1 MTNKQK
7 KTLVLFV
14 QNYSLP
20 VIAKKQKVSLTTI
33 RQRIK
38 ALSKHHSK
46 EFNNA
51 LGVRES
57 YKRIRDGIRN
67 PMSLERYFI
76 DEESQKITKLFT
88 NYTRD
93 IDEAKKLY

>member
-1 MTNKQK
+1 MTEKQIT
-7 KTLVLFV
+7 TLVLFA

-20 VIAKKQKVSLTTI
+20 IIAKKMRVSLTTI

-38 ALSKHHSK
+38 ALSKNHSR

-51 LGVRES
+51 IGVRES
-57 YKRIRDGIRN
+57 YKRTRDSLRN

-76 DEESQKITKLFT
+76 DEESQKTAKFFT

-93 IDEAKKLY
+93 IDESKKLF

>member
-1 MTNKQK
+1 MTEKQT
-7 KTLVLFV
+7 KTLVLFS

-20 VIAKKQKVSLTTI
+20 VIAKKQMVSLTTI

-38 ALSKHHSK
+38 ALSKNHSR

-57 YKRIRDGIRN
+57 YKRTRD
-67 PMSLERYFI
+67 SLRKTQNF
-76 DEESQKITKLFT
+76 SNLPVFT
-88 NYTRD
+88 NWCFGSFTER
-93 IDEAKKLY
+93 ISEEIKEVF

>member
-1 MTNKQK
+1 MTKKQTQ
-7 KTLVLFV
+7 TLLLFA

-20 VIAKKQKVSLTTI
+20 VIAKKMSVSLTTI

-38 ALSKHHSK
+38 ALSKNHSV
-46 EFNNA
+46 EFGNA

-57 YKRIRDGIRN
+57 YKRTRDGIRN
-67 PMSLERYFI
+67 PGSLERYFI
-76 DEESQKITKLFT
+76 DEQSQKTSKFFT

-93 IDEAKKLY
+93 IDESKRLF